1 MKARAHTLVI
11 LSFHSQMHYQRGLFP
26 PARSELHS
34 SGGHTSS
41 NLPTFKVQRGRQ
53 AWPPAGSLGSIF
65 ISFQGMSVNLE
76 SCTDKKIFT
85 MPTEGYRHIALLS
98 FVLFRSRKRNLNVNE
113 GLCYPIRKFTP
124 CNIW

>member
-1 MKARAHTLVI
+1 MKGRHIIIRPPKRKFSKQMEISKGRGKKHTHKKRKVAEMKARAHTLVI

-41 NLPTFKVQRGRQ
+41 NLPAFKVQRGRQ

-65 ISFQGMSVNLE
+65 ISFQGMSVNLD

-85 MPTEGYRHIALLS
+85 MPTEG
-98 FVLFRSRKRNLNVNE
+98 
-113 GLCYPIRKFTP
+113 
-124 CNIW
+124 